1 MTRSIWATA
10 LAASAIALALFT
22 AALLP
27 GVAFAASGA
36 NASSH
41 THRVAVLEPGSGF
54 PTPSRAVTSLQ
65 QKLAA
70 KGFSPGRVDGRFG
83 PLTRA
88 AVRRFQR
95 ADGLAVDGIVG
106 PHTRHGLAAG

>member
-54 PTPSRAVTSLQ
+54 PTPSRGGPFVTAEALRCAGS
-65 QKLAA
+65 
-70 KGFSPGRVDGRFG
+70 R
-83 PLTRA
+83 RA
-88 AVRRFQR
+88 RSTA
-95 ADGLAVDGIVG
+95 GLA
-106 PHTRHGLAAG
+106 R